1 MNMISEIGKIRK
13 LVKEYDNP
21 DWGKETK
28 TVAEVVEDCLDIIE
42 FLCTKL
48 EAMERSEY
56 KEKRSATDYGGGW
69 IACSE
74 KLPDKNGYYI
84 IQTQTNNIKIARYHY
99 NTTREY
105 MAFWIDHMK
114 VENVVAWQPLPEPYQ
129 QN

>member
-1 MNMISEIGKIRK
+1 MSMINEQ
-13 LVKEYDNP
+13 VKELRKAAKWFDAACFPEGSKLANEAA
-21 DWGKETK
+21 DTIESLSFKLQAKNMELA
-28 TVAEVVEDCLDIIE
+28 AE
-42 FLCTKL
+42 
-48 EAMERSEY
+48 
-56 KEKRSATDYGGGW
+56 DYGGGW